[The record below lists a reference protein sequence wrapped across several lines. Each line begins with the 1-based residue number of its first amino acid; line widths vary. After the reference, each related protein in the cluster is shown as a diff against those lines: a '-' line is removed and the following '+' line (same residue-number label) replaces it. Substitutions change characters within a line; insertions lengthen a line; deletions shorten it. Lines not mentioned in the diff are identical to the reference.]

1 MSQPLGGDGRRQCGE
16 LWPAQPAKPCRKP
29 PGPFRASAATLGP
42 HRGAPALRARIP
54 HRQAHS
60 RGPGTATPAS
70 RIARPA
76 LLRAPHRR
84 ARVPPRSAPP
94 GPDPGLPARSKARAA
109 ATAAAAAAA
118 MAEVHRRQ
126 HAPVKGEAPAKS
138 STHRDEE
145 ELGMAPAE
153 TLTVFLKLLAAG
165 FYGVS
170 SFLIVVVNKSV
181 LTNYRF
187 PSSLCVGLGQM
198 VATVAVLWVGKA
210 LRVVKFPDFD
220 RNVPRKTFPLPL
232 LYFGNQITGL
242 FSTKKLNLPMFTVL
256 RRFSILFTMFAEG
269 ALLKKTFS
277 WGIKMTVFAMIIGAF
292 IAASSDLAFDLE
304 GYVFILI
311 NDVLTAAN
319 GAYVKQKLD
328 SKELGKYGL
337 LYYNALFMILPT
349 LAIAYFTGDAQKAM
363 EFEGWAD
370 ALFLLQFTLSCVMGF
385 ILMYA
390 TVLCTQYNSA
400 LTTTIVGCIKNIL
413 ITYIGMVFGGDYI
426 FTWTNFIGLNISIAG
441 SLVYSY
447 ITFTEEQLSKQSEAS
462 NKLDTKGKGAV

>member
-1 MSQPLGGDGRRQCGE
+1 
-16 LWPAQPAKPCRKP
+16 
-29 PGPFRASAATLGP
+29 
-42 HRGAPALRARIP
+42 
-54 HRQAHS
+54 
-60 RGPGTATPAS
+60 
-70 RIARPA
+70 
-76 LLRAPHRR
+76 
-84 ARVPPRSAPP
+84 
-94 GPDPGLPARSKARAA
+94 
-109 ATAAAAAAA
+109 

-126 HAPVKGEAPAKS
+126 HARVKGEAPAKS
-138 STHRDEE
+138 STHRHEE
-145 ELGMAPAE
+145 TLGMASAE

-181 LTNYRF
+181 LTNYRWWLQWQF
-187 PSSLCVGLGQM
+187 SGWERRSGSSSFLTL
-198 VATVAVLWVGKA
+198 TVMYLE
-210 LRVVKFPDFD
+210 
-220 RNVPRKTFPLPL
+220 
-232 LYFGNQITGL
+232 
-242 FSTKKLNLPMFTVL
+242 SLPMFTVL

-269 ALLKKTFS
+269 VLLKKTFS
-277 WGIKMTVFAMIIGAF
+277 WSIKMTVFAMIIGAF
-292 IAASSDLAFDLE
+292 VAASSDLAFDLE

-363 EFEGWAD
+363 DFEGWAD
-370 ALFLLQFTLSCVMGF
+370 TLFLLQFTLSCVMGF

-447 ITFTEEQLSKQSEAS
+447 ITFSEEQLSKQSEAS
-462 NKLDTKGKGAV
+462 NKLDIKGKGAV

>member
-1 MSQPLGGDGRRQCGE
+1 
-16 LWPAQPAKPCRKP
+16 
-29 PGPFRASAATLGP
+29 
-42 HRGAPALRARIP
+42 
-54 HRQAHS
+54 
-60 RGPGTATPAS
+60 
-70 RIARPA
+70 
-76 LLRAPHRR
+76 
-84 ARVPPRSAPP
+84 
-94 GPDPGLPARSKARAA
+94 
-109 ATAAAAAAA
+109 

-126 HAPVKGEAPAKS
+126 HARVKGEAPAKS

-145 ELGMAPAE
+145 ELGMASAE

-210 LRVVKFPDFD
+210 FRVVKFPDFD

-269 ALLKKTFS
+269 VLLKKTFS
-277 WGIKMTVFAMIIGAF
+277 WGIQMTVFAMIIGAF
-292 IAASSDLAFDLE
+292 VAASSDLAFDLE
-304 GYVFILI
+304 GYVFILV

-328 SKELGKYGL
+328 SK
-337 LYYNALFMILPT
+337 
-349 LAIAYFTGDAQKAM
+349 AM

-370 ALFLLQFTLSCVMGF
+370 TLFLLQFTLSCVMGF

-462 NKLDTKGKGAV
+462 NKLDMKGKGAV

>member
-1 MSQPLGGDGRRQCGE
+1 
-16 LWPAQPAKPCRKP
+16 
-29 PGPFRASAATLGP
+29 
-42 HRGAPALRARIP
+42 
-54 HRQAHS
+54 
-60 RGPGTATPAS
+60 
-70 RIARPA
+70 
-76 LLRAPHRR
+76 
-84 ARVPPRSAPP
+84 
-94 GPDPGLPARSKARAA
+94 
-109 ATAAAAAAA
+109 

-126 HAPVKGEAPAKS
+126 HARVKGEAPAKS
-138 STHRDEE
+138 STHRHEE
-145 ELGMAPAE
+145 ELGMASAE

-269 ALLKKTFS
+269 VLLKKTFS

-292 IAASSDLAFDLE
+292 VAASSDLAFDLE

-328 SKELGKYGL
+328 SK
-337 LYYNALFMILPT
+337 
-349 LAIAYFTGDAQKAM
+349 AM
-363 EFEGWAD
+363 DFEGWAD
-370 ALFLLQFTLSCVMGF
+370 TLFLLQFTLSCVMGF

-447 ITFTEEQLSKQSEAS
+447 ITFSEEQLSKQSEAS
-462 NKLDTKGKGAV
+462 NKLDNKGKGAV

>member
-1 MSQPLGGDGRRQCGE
+1 
-16 LWPAQPAKPCRKP
+16 
-29 PGPFRASAATLGP
+29 
-42 HRGAPALRARIP
+42 
-54 HRQAHS
+54 
-60 RGPGTATPAS
+60 
-70 RIARPA
+70 
-76 LLRAPHRR
+76 
-84 ARVPPRSAPP
+84 
-94 GPDPGLPARSKARAA
+94 
-109 ATAAAAAAA
+109 

-292 IAASSDLAFDLE
+292 VAASSDLAFDLE

-328 SKELGKYGL
+328 SK
-337 LYYNALFMILPT
+337 
-349 LAIAYFTGDAQKAM
+349 AM

-370 ALFLLQFTLSCVMGF
+370 TLFLLQFTLSCVMGF

-462 NKLDTKGKGAV
+462 SRLDTKGKGAV